1 VSSAA
6 PHDFAFLPATEQLAA
21 LNSKDLSSAELVELY
36 LSRIT
41 EHNAPLNAVVTVDA
55 DGARRAA
62 KQADAARSEG
72 QSLGPL
78 HGLPITVKDSYET
91 AGMRTV
97 CGRPDLA
104 DYVPTQDAEAVAR
117 LRRAGAIIL
126 GKTNMPTGN
135 ADVQASNPVFGK
147 TNNPWDRS
155 RTSGGSAGGGAAA
168 TAAGLTSFDF
178 GSEIGGSTRI
188 PAHFCG
194 LYGHKSTWQSVPL
207 VGHIPGGPGDP
218 GRWGEADMACAGV
231 QVRGA
236 RDIIP
241 ALEAT
246 VGPLNPD
253 GGFSY
258 TLAPPRATALKDFR
272 VAVWAEDPACPV
284 DEDTHRAVGDAVA
297 ALRDAGAQV
306 VEQPASIPVDLTTSH
321 DLFLSLVMAAF
332 SVDRSTMSPRFAGA
346 LALRSLMSPRGD
358 AAAALRGTIQSHR
371 AWLFRD
377 AARREIAHRWVGFFK
392 EFDVLLLPVTP
403 TAAPGHHN
411 KDHDRFGRTI
421 DVDGVTR
428 SYWDQTTW
436 SALANIAGAPA
447 TTMPITANAAGLP
460 VGIQAMGPAGGD
472 RTTVE
477 FAALLT
483 EMLGGYRIPPQQRA
497 SVMSIA

>member
-1 VSSAA
+1 MTVSSLA
-6 PHDFAFLPATEQLAA
+6 PDDFAWLPATEQLAA
-21 LNSKDLSSAELVELY
+21 LDAKDVSSAELVELY
-36 LSRIT
+36 LSRIGT
-41 EHNAPLNAVVTVDA
+41 HNPSLNAIVTVDA
-55 DGARRAA
+55 DAARRAA
-62 KQADAARSEG
+62 TEADAARSRG
-72 QSLGPL
+72 DDLGPL

-104 DYVPTQDAEAVAR
+104 DHVPTQDAEAVAR
-117 LRRAGAIIL
+117 LRRSGAIIV

-135 ADVQASNPVFGK
+135 ADVQASNPVFGR

-207 VGHIPGGPGDP
+207 AGHIPGGPGNP
-218 GRWGEADMACAGV
+218 GRWAEPDMACAGV
-231 QVRGA
+231 QARGA

-272 VAVWAEDPACPV
+272 VAVWADDPACPI
-284 DEDTHRAVGDAVA
+284 DKDTHRAIDDAVT
-297 ALRDAGAQV
+297 ALRDAGARV
-306 VEQPASIPVDLTTSH
+306 VEHPASIPVDIATSH

-332 SVDRSTMSPRFAGA
+332 SVDRSTMSPLFGGA
-346 LALRSLMSPRGD
+346 LALRSLRQSARRRCRRAAGNDPEPPRVVVPRRGSSRD
-358 AAAALRGTIQSHR
+358 RAALGRILQRIRRAAAARHTHRGTPS
-371 AWLFRD
+371 
-377 AARREIAHRWVGFFK
+377 
-392 EFDVLLLPVTP
+392 
-403 TAAPGHHN
+403 
-411 KDHDRFGRTI
+411 
-421 DVDGVTR
+421 
-428 SYWDQTTW
+428 
-436 SALANIAGAPA
+436 
-447 TTMPITANAAGLP
+447 
-460 VGIQAMGPAGGD
+460 
-472 RTTVE
+472 
-477 FAALLT
+477 
-483 EMLGGYRIPPQQRA
+483 PQQGP
-497 SVMSIA
+497 